1 MGALIGWP
9 RLPTWERYSL
19 YAPGD
24 LKRCFQNYCS
34 RHPKTFDLKTL
45 HSSPTKARGSHWWVS
60 KTKAPVSSFLY
71 QLTVV
76 LLFVGDPGTP
86 HKHGGKSLRG
96 EQALEKFNIALVGRS
111 PFPFS
116 VALIGCSCYAMW
128 PRAGQVSCWGDSNP
142 GHPGCHVSLGHLC
155 KGSICH
161 SQMRPM
167 HSSLGFV

>member
-1 MGALIGWP
+1 M
-9 RLPTWERYSL
+9 
-19 YAPGD
+19 
-24 LKRCFQNYCS
+24 
-34 RHPKTFDLKTL
+34 
-45 HSSPTKARGSHWWVS
+45 SP
-60 KTKAPVSSFLY
+60 FLY

-76 LLFVGDPGTP
+76 LLFVGDPGTS
-86 HKHGGKSLRG
+86 HKHGGKSLSG

-116 VALIGCSCYAMW
+116 VAPIGCSCYAMW